1 MEAEEKKSD
10 TLRKK
15 ITRKAFKGG
24 SLNEESINAAID
36 EMRLKRKTGEVVV
49 KSGDILYFV
58 KDVLKKSVTIEKIKY
73 KMRYIFNIASLV
85 ILIMLLGV
93 SIGIPAYQEYSW
105 KTCLTMTRIDY
116 ERLDKAVISSI
127 KDFNNQHNAHFYY
140 LNNMEKGNS
149 YIYTLNNKR
158 IILEEEYLY
167 NDISCTMYIINKNT
181 EISGIDI
188 QLEFEQFYFIKD
200 LSFNLN
206 QYENDLFISFQR
218 DYQYYIKISS
228 TDLTLIDPILYNL
241 TKRI

>member
-1 MEAEEKKSD
+1 METEEKKSE

-15 ITRKAFKGG
+15 ITRTAFKGG
-24 SLNEESINAAID
+24 SLNEESVNAAID

-116 ERLDKAVISSI
+116 ERLDKAEISSI

-181 EISGIDI
+181 EIGGINGSISFKKYYELSD
-188 QLEFEQFYFIKD
+188 FYFCI
-200 LSFNLN
+200 LSYMDDYLIMF
-206 QYENDLFISFQR
+206 ENDY
-218 DYQYYIKISS
+218 DYYIKLSANDFNQIES
-228 TDLTLIDPILYNL
+228 ILRNL
-241 TKRI
+241 TNQK